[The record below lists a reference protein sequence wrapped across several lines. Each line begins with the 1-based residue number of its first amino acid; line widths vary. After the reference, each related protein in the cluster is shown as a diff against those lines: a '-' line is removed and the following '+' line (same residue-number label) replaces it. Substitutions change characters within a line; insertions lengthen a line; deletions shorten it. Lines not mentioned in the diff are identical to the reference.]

1 MRSCC
6 EKFFAAKSIVSRLRK
21 LFRRRGQNRG
31 SAATAPDESSIG
43 TPISQTA
50 ERPSS
55 PTVDEDPEPRLAD
68 AVRCDEP
75 PLPPNCSRLQ
85 PEDVKILGDR
95 PARAGAFT
103 DIWDGS
109 LAGERVAIKSYR
121 IYSTTDPTQ
130 ARMVRIRWHP
140 QVFWSTDPLSTAEVP
155 QGSASMHQAFPPEH
169 CSVPCYVHH
178 SATPAGSRIRLH
190 GIPRA
195 WGISSGSWWY
205 REGAIGA
212 TFISPPHPPS
222 NLFDRSSRT

>member
-31 SAATAPDESSIG
+31 SAATAPDESSIR
-43 TPISQTA
+43 TPISRTA

-68 AVRCDEP
+68 VARWDEP
-75 PLPPNCSRLQ
+75 PLPPDCSRLQ
-85 PEDVKILGDR
+85 SEDVKILGDC

-121 IYSTTDPTQ
+121 INSTTDPTQ
-130 ARMVRIRWHP
+130 ARMVSFRWHP
-140 QVFWSTDPLSTAEVP
+140 QTFWFTDPSSTAEVP
-155 QGSASMHQAFPPEH
+155 QGSAGMHQAFPPEH
-169 CSVPCYVHH
+169 CSVPCCVHH
-178 SATPAGSRIRLH
+178 SAISAGSRVRLH
-190 GIPRA
+190 GMPRA
-195 WGISSGSWWY
+195 WGIFG
-205 REGAIGA
+205 G
-212 TFISPPHPPS
+212 
-222 NLFDRSSRT
+222 